1 MNKSTL
7 FFGCALLAAA
17 VCSFFFNP
25 SLLLADSGTDKN
37 SAARQEYNN
46 PKSGFL
52 FTYPTD
58 WELIDDFLYQTPGA
72 VSAGTGEGMWT
83 INLQQIGKK
92 EDSVN
97 WIRINPRQFQD
108 EAGTCMTISQQQ
120 ICTYSRDAG
129 VLGILK
135 KIATSFRL
143 QENR

>member
-7 FFGCALLAAA
+7 FFGRALLTVA

-37 SAARQEYNN
+37 PAAWQEYNN

-52 FTYPTD
+52 FTYPTE
-58 WELIDDFLYQTPGA
+58 WELIDDFLYQTAGA
-72 VSAGTGEGMWT
+72 LSAGTGEGMWT
-83 INLQQIGKK
+83 INLQQIGKE
-92 EDSVN
+92 EDSAN

-108 EAGTCMTISQQQ
+108 EDGTCMTVSQQQ

-129 VLGILK
+129 VLAILK
-135 KIATSFRL
+135 KIAASFRL